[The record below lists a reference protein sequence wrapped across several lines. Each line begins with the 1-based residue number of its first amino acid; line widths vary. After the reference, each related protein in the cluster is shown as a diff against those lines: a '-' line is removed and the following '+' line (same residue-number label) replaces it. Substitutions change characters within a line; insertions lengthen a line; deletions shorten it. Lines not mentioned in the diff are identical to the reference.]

1 MTVSQFFKGPLM
13 ALISI
18 LVVAFSQAPVDY
30 ALLIVTAIATILAYT
45 GKNFLGFIS
54 TSEQWKLNLYNGLSA
69 LLVLIATGIT
79 ESVAMLIVDGA
90 VAWIVLL
97 KVVGSVT
104 LTYLA
109 GTLISGPTKDSKR
122 LLA

>member
-1 MTVSQFFKGPLM
+1 MTVSQFFKGLLM

>member
-1 MTVSQFFKGPLM
+1 MTVSQFFKGLLM
-13 ALISI
+13 ALISV

-30 ALLIVTAIATILAYT
+30 ALLIVTAIATVLAYT

-79 ESVAMLIVDGA
+79 ESVAMLIIDGA